1 MLDGLAIVLTM
12 RKAWA
17 ERTAGEVLRLPRV
30 MICPCQLGQ
39 VHGFRVQQLLSHT
52 FSAMRAAS
60 LAFGKVV
67 LIISWWRRAET
78 RFL

>member
-30 MICPCQLGQ
+30 MIYPCQLGQ
-39 VHGFRVQQLLSHT
+39 VHGCGFNT
-52 FSAMRAAS
+52 
-60 LAFGKVV
+60 
-67 LIISWWRRAET
+67 
-78 RFL
+78 